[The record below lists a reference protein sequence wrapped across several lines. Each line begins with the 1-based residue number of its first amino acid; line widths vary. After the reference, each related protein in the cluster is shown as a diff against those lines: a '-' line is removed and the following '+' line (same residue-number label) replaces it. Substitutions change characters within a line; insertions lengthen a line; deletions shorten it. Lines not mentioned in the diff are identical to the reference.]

1 MDPEYVSYPQ
11 GDEGKY
17 NPAYRLEETFH
28 LHTVIEESDRE
39 KRRVA
44 EFSYTWYS
52 ITMPLTPQQ
61 SVILYQDK
69 AGPGIDV
76 RLQGDTV
83 WLSQKQ
89 MSVLF
94 KKDVRTIS
102 EHIRNVFKDGEL
114 KPKSVIRNF
123 RIPGS
128 DGKTY
133 DTQCYNLDVII
144 SVGYRVS
151 SKQGT
156 RFRIWAT
163 SVLRNH
169 LIKGFT
175 VNRARI
181 AERGIQ
187 EFERAVTL
195 VRSAVERKKLT
206 SDEMAGLLTVITDY
220 AQSWLLLQQYGSKT
234 FPPRKVKTTRQV
246 KDFSFDDAL
255 VAINALKKDLQ
266 KKGEA
271 SVDFGRDASEG
282 ALRTLL
288 TDTGRKPEFLSS
300 EERAARL
307 FYSII
312 KDRPLLDGNK
322 RIACLLFVL
331 FLSRHGKLRSKSG
344 ERVITDSAL
353 VALALLIAESKP
365 SDKESILRL
374 VESLI

>member
-1 MDPEYVSYPQ
+1 
-11 GDEGKY
+11 
-17 NPAYRLEETFH
+17 
-28 LHTVIEESDRE
+28 
-39 KRRVA
+39 
-44 EFSYTWYS
+44 
-52 ITMPLTPQQ
+52 MPLTPQQ

-69 AGPGIDV
+69 EGPGIDV

-89 MSVLF
+89 MSALF
-94 KKDVRTIS
+94 KKDVRTVS

-123 RIPGS
+123 RMTGT

-163 SVLRNH
+163 SVLKAH

-175 VNRARI
+175 VNRSRI
-181 AERGIQ
+181 AERGIA

-195 VRSAVERKKLT
+195 VRSAVERKQLT
-206 SDEMAGLLTVITDY
+206 SAEATGLLTVITDY

-246 KDFSFDDAL
+246 KDFSVTDAET
-255 VAINALKKDLQ
+255 AILALAKDLR
-266 KKGEA
+266 KRGEV
-271 SVDFGRDASEG
+271 SEDFGKESRESS
-282 ALRTLL
+282 LQTLL
-288 TDTGRKPEFLSS
+288 TGTGKKPEFLSL
-300 EERAARL
+300 EERAASLLYR
-307 FYSII
+307 II
-312 KDRPLLDGNK
+312 KERPFLDGNK

-331 FLSRHGKLRSKSG
+331 FLSRHGKLRNKSG
-344 ERVITDSAL
+344 ERMINDSAL
-353 VALALLIAESKP
+353 VALALLIAESKQ

-374 VESLI
+374 VEALI